1 MADNKLMDDKP
12 RNLRTLLADA
22 KDTSELMVDLAYA
35 AVYFGDPE
43 MADEVRDLES
53 EMTELVADMRSLA
66 VLAVRHP
73 REAPGMGRVL
83 QVISAIERIG
93 NDAVNIARTVSN
105 QLGIPAHLVEELSE
119 AEEVSHRVVVG
130 DESTLAHRALV
141 DLELPVHTGMRVL
154 ALRGSAGW
162 TTTVSG
168 ETILVP
174 GDVLFMEG
182 PPGGIPTVREWAGA
196 PPRPDVSTTEP
207 VEELDRAIDLLVEMK
222 NVSEAAVGLA
232 YSALVLND
240 RGLAAEVRHLE
251 TRLDEMHD
259 QLETWVLRAAASHSE
274 PSPLRGLLH
283 LAAASEDI
291 GDQASAMVMF
301 VEHGEEVHPVLGV
314 ALSDTDEVVLRVP
327 VASGCDAEGALL
339 ADLQLDVAPGYTVL
353 AIKRGA
359 IYRHRPRG
367 HDRLTAGDEVIASGP
382 DEGREQF
389 AQIFGW
395 RLLADEDAGD
405 HELAA
410 L

>member
-105 QLGIPAHLVEELSE
+105 QLGIPAHLVEELSD
-119 AEEVSHRVVVG
+119 AEEVTHRVVVG
-130 DESTLAHRALV
+130 DGSTLAHRALI
-141 DLELPVHTGMRVL
+141 DLEIPVHTGMRVL

-168 ETILVP
+168 ATILVP

-182 PPGGIPTVREWAGA
+182 PPGGIPT
-196 PPRPDVSTTEP
+196 
-207 VEELDRAIDLLVEMK
+207 K

-232 YSALVLND
+232 YSAHVLND

-327 VASGCDAEGALL
+327 VASGCEAEGALL
-339 ADLQLDVAPGYTVL
+339 ADLQLDVFWPSNEAPSTAIVL
-353 AIKRGA
+353 GA
-359 IYRHRPRG
+359 M
-367 HDRLTAGDEVIASGP
+367 TA
-382 DEGREQF
+382 
-389 AQIFGW
+389 
-395 RLLADEDAGD
+395 
-405 HELAA
+405 
-410 L
+410 